1 MCRLT
6 ALLAFS
12 SSLAMSTAL
21 PFPFKIGG
29 GGTLNTSSSKV
40 LVRESIWGLLAFRI
54 TSDEGMRVMTL
65 RAF

>member
-1 MCRLT
+1 
-6 ALLAFS
+6 
-12 SSLAMSTAL
+12 MSTAL
-21 PFPFKIGG
+21 PFPFKTGG

-40 LVRESIWGLLAFRI
+40 LVRECIWGLLAFQI